1 MSLQLLPVAI
11 LAGGIATRMRPLTE
25 TIPKALLEV
34 NGEPFIAHQLKLL
47 RQRQL
52 QRVVLCLGYLGELI
66 VERIG
71 DGSQFGLQVEYS
83 FDSPVL
89 LGTGGCLKNALPLLG
104 EQFFVL
110 YGDSYL
116 ECDYVAVQNAFIKSA
131 KQGLMTVFLNEGRWD
146 GSNIEYKDG
155 RIINYVKR
163 NITLQMKHIDYG
175 LGILS
180 RSAFDETPNQQAFD
194 LETVYQKLLS
204 RQELAGYEV
213 TNRFYE
219 IGSPSGLAELRQHLS
234 TLAGREISS

>member
-25 TIPKALLEV
+25 TIPKALLDV

-47 RQRQL
+47 RQRQI

-66 VERIG
+66 VEWAG
-71 DGSQFGLQVEYS
+71 DGRQFGLQVEYS
-83 FDSPVL
+83 FDGPTL
-89 LGTGGCLKNALPLLG
+89 LGTGGSLKKALPLLG
-104 EQFFVL
+104 ERFFVL

-116 ECDYVAVQNAFIKSA
+116 ECDFAAVQTAFMESG
-131 KQGLMTVFLNEGRWD
+131 KQGLMTVFHNKGRWD

-155 RIINYVKR
+155 QIKTYDKR
-163 NITLQMKHIDYG
+163 NPTSLMKHIDYG

-180 RSAFDETPNQQAFD
+180 RSAFDEIPDQPVFD
-194 LETVYQKLLS
+194 LEAIYQNLLH
-204 RQELAGYEV
+204 RKELAGFEV

-219 IGSPSGLAELRQHLS
+219 IGSPFGLAELRQHLS
-234 TLAGREISS
+234 TLSRHKPSS